1 MHIQNRRENVSSI
14 HYDFIRPKVNFEVE
28 ANTFAIPKPEYA
40 FTNDF
45 CIGQDAGY
53 ILKKRAMIVD
63 LWNLV
68 PDTAMEK
75 SSALDGELFFD
86 LPVIYNNSM
95 DGHPSF
101 DKQIPI
107 Q

>member
-1 MHIQNRRENVSSI
+1 MSSMS
-14 HYDFIRPKVNFEVE
+14 YDFTRSRMNFEAE
-28 ANTFAIPKPEYA
+28 ANTFNSPVKEYT
-40 FTNDF
+40 FEDEF

-53 ILKKRAMIVD
+53 ILRKRAMIVD

-68 PDTAMEK
+68 PETTEK
-75 SSALDGELFFD
+75 SSSLDTALFFD
-86 LPVIYNNSM
+86 LPVTYHTAMEGSLQSAQSTQ
-95 DGHPSF
+95 SF

>member
-1 MHIQNRRENVSSI
+1 MSSI

-28 ANTFAIPKPEYA
+28 TNTFAVPKPEYT
-40 FTNDF
+40 FTSDF
-45 CIGQDAGY
+45 CIGQDASY
-53 ILKKRAMIVD
+53 ILRKRAMIVD

-75 SSALDGELFFD
+75 TSTMDTELFFD
-86 LPVIYNNSM
+86 LPVIYHNGM
-95 DGHPSF
+95 EGQTSF